1 MGYKEAAREF
11 VQEGETMEKVLKGLV
26 KFQKEVFAKKK
37 ELFATLSKQQKPS
50 VLFVTC
56 SDSRIDP
63 SLLTQTNP
71 GDLFII
77 RNAGN
82 LIPTYG
88 AAIGGST
95 ATIEYGASVL
105 QVKDIIVCG
114 HTDCGAMKGLLHPE
128 KLQELPAVKA
138 WLQHAETTVRM
149 VKDHYAYLKGDELFA
164 ATIRENVLVQLDHLR
179 THPAVATRLR
189 RGDLRLH
196 GWVYSIET
204 GDVWVYDF
212 EKKAFVN
219 PSKRKQKAR

>member
-1 MGYKEAAREF
+1 
-11 VQEGETMEKVLKGLV
+11 MEKVLKGLV
-26 KFQKEVFAKKK
+26 TFQQEVFGKRKT
-37 ELFATLSKQQKPS
+37 LFSSLSKQQKPT

-88 AAIGGST
+88 AAIGGCT
-95 ATIEYGASVL
+95 ATIEYGVSVL

-138 WLQHAETTVRM
+138 WLQHAETTGRM
-149 VKDHYAYLKGDELFA
+149 VKDHCAHLKGDELFA
-164 ATIRENVLVQLDHLR
+164 AAIRENVLVQLDHLR

-196 GWVYSIET
+196 GWVYSIGT
-204 GDVWVYDF
+204 GEVWAYDS
-212 EKKAFVN
+212 EKKEFIN
-219 PSKRKQKAR
+219 PGKKSRKGRS

>member
-1 MGYKEAAREF
+1 
-11 VQEGETMEKVLKGLV
+11 MEKVLKGLLR
-26 KFQKEVFAKKK
+26 FQKEVFAKKK
-37 ELFATLSKQQKPS
+37 KLFASLSKQQNPS
-50 VLFVTC
+50 LLFVTC

-63 SLLTQTNP
+63 SLMTQTDP
-71 GDLFII
+71 GDIFII

-95 ATIEYGASVL
+95 ATIEYGVSVL

-138 WLQHAETTVRM
+138 WLQHAGTTGRI
-149 VKDHYAYLKGDELFA
+149 VKDHGAHLKGDELFA
-164 ATIRENVLVQLDHLR
+164 AAIRENVLVQLDHLR

-196 GWVYSIET
+196 GWVYSIGT
-204 GDVWVYDF
+204 GEVWVYDS
-212 EKKAFVN
+212 EKKDFVD
-219 PSKRKQKAR
+219 PSKRSRKKQ

>member
-1 MGYKEAAREF
+1 
-11 VQEGETMEKVLKGLV
+11 VEKVLKGLIR
-26 KFQKEVFAKKK
+26 FQKKVFAKREK
-37 ELFATLSKQQKPS
+37 LFASLSKQQNPS
-50 VLFVTC
+50 VLFITC

-63 SLLTQTNP
+63 SLLTQTDP
-71 GDLFII
+71 GDIFII

-95 ATIEYGASVL
+95 ATIEYGVSVL
-105 QVKDIIVCG
+105 QVKDIVVCG
-114 HTDCGAMKGLLHPE
+114 HTDCGAMKGLLQPE

-149 VKDHYAYLKGDELFA
+149 VKDHCAHLKGDELFA
-164 ATIRENVLVQLDHLR
+164 AIIRENVLVQLNHLR

-196 GWVYSIET
+196 GWVYSIGT
-204 GDVWVYDF
+204 GEVWVYDS
-212 EKKAFVN
+212 KKKDFVD
-219 PSKRKQKAR
+219 PSKRSRKKQ

>member
-1 MGYKEAAREF
+1 
-11 VQEGETMEKVLKGLV
+11 MEKVLKGLIR
-26 KFQKEVFAKKK
+26 FQKEVFAKKEK
-37 ELFATLSKQQKPS
+37 LFATLSKQQKPS

-63 SLLTQTNP
+63 TLLMQADP

-95 ATIEYGASVL
+95 ATIEYGVSVL
-105 QVKDIIVCG
+105 QVKDIIICG

-149 VKDHYAYLKGDELFA
+149 VKDHCAHLKGEELFA
-164 ATIRENVLVQLDHLR
+164 ATIRENVLVQLEHLK

-196 GWVYSIET
+196 GWVYSIGT
-204 GDVWVYDF
+204 GEVWVYDD
-212 EKKAFVN
+212 KKNDFVDL
-219 PSKRKQKAR
+219 SKRNRKKH

>member
-1 MGYKEAAREF
+1 
-11 VQEGETMEKVLKGLV
+11 MENVLKGLLT
-26 KFQKEVFAKKK
+26 FQKEIFTKKK
-37 ELFATLSKQQKPS
+37 GLFGSLSKQQKPS
-50 VLFVTC
+50 VMFVTC

-63 SLLTQTNP
+63 SLITQTDP

-88 AAIGGST
+88 SAMGGST

-128 KLQELPAVKA
+128 KLQALPAVKA

-149 VKDHYAYLKGDELFA
+149 VKDHCAHLKGEKLFA
-164 ATIRENVLVQLDHLR
+164 AAIRENVLVQLDHLK

-189 RGDLRLH
+189 KGDLRLH
-196 GWVYSIET
+196 GWVYSIGT
-204 GDVWVYDF
+204 GDVWAYDP
-212 EKKAFVN
+212 EKNDFVN
-219 PSKRKQKAR
+219 PAKTARKARK